1 MESIIFITEKR
12 DGRIKGHAC
21 ANGNIK
27 QDRKNKEEVS
37 RTTVALES
45 VILMVVIDTHEER
58 GF

>member
-1 MESIIFITEKR
+1 MEKR

-21 ANGNIK
+21 ANGSIK